1 MSRFV
6 FSALFGF
13 LVLTMSLGATTPAP
27 AAADTQQ
34 IASTQGG
41 SVASPFELAG
51 MKPAIDMAQFDSE
64 SVLRAVFMTAI
75 LGFVI
80 FGRSAKKRADA
91 EAVVDRRARIPTH
104 LLMPLSVPAM
114 SDGVGALPVP
124 VLHGLSADHAVDP
137 NGAVVWVNTKTG
149 VYHEPGSRWFG
160 KTREGEF
167 VLKRSTDT
175 GRYLTVRNVR
185 KYDGP
190 PPALAAAS

>member
-1 MSRFV
+1 MSRFG

-13 LVLTMSLGATTPAP
+13 LVLTSLGATAP
-27 AAADTQQ
+27 ALAAAETQQ
-34 IASTQGG
+34 VASIAGG
-41 SVASPFELAG
+41 SAPSPFELAG
-51 MKPAIDMAQFDSE
+51 MKPAIDIAQFDSE

-80 FGRSAKKRADA
+80 FGRSAKMRADA
-91 EAVVDRRARIPTH
+91 ELVVDGRAQIPTH
-104 LLMPLSVPAM
+104 LLMPLSVPAL
-114 SDGVGALPVP
+114 SEAGVGALPVP
-124 VLHGLSADHAVDP
+124 VLHGLSADHPVDR
-137 NGAVVWVNTKTG
+137 NGSVVWVNTKTG

-185 KYDGP
+185 KYDA
-190 PPALAAAS
+190 PPALAGAS